1 MSSRIIQPV
10 RNNIDKQRTYSDN
23 IRRYNRALKQ
33 GFYFEAILIDY
44 ALMED
49 RLRSFI
55 YYIGGLRSTDNYRIG
70 KGVVRDKL
78 TEIVE
83 HYKLESENSTL
94 GITNISGKIKIIR
107 STLLWAASI
116 ERKPEDRYLKTLK
129 SQYEGQLDIGG
140 LIETLKDI
148 EIWCKYR
155 NELIHA
161 LMNKNMGSVDERI
174 EEQAVKGMAL
184 ARYLDG
190 QIKSLKKGN
199 RIRRVVYPKQAY

>member
-1 MSSRIIQPV
+1 MSTRLIEPV
-10 RNNIDKQRTYSDN
+10 KDNRDKQHTYAEN

-55 YYIGGLRSTDNYRIG
+55 YYIGGLKSKNSYKIG
-70 KGVVRDKL
+70 KGIVRERL
-78 TEIVE
+78 AEIVDR
-83 HYKLESENSTL
+83 YKLESENSNL
-94 GITNISGKIKIIR
+94 GITNISSRIKIIR
-107 STLLWAASI
+107 STLVWAASI
-116 ERKPEDRYLKTLK
+116 EKTPEDKYLKTLK

-140 LIETLKDI
+140 LLEMLESIES
-148 EIWCKYR
+148 WCKYR

-161 LMNKNMGSVDERI
+161 LMNKNINSVDEAV
-174 EEQAVKGMAL
+174 ESQAVMGMEL

-190 QIKSLKKGN
+190 QVKALKKGN
-199 RIRRVVYPKQAY
+199 WIRRSVNYK